1 MFNLRVELVV
11 VDQQFRRREERQ
23 GNPVCARNAY
33 ARKRGQSVQRGNTY
47 IKVKTRNAL
56 FSTRP
61 TSEIPVP
68 GAEEVHVHCANK
80 SGWRRTEAGCVVRR

>member
-1 MFNLRVELVV
+1 MFNPVELVV
-11 VDQQFRRREERQ
+11 VDQQFRRREERLDW

-47 IKVKTRNAL
+47 IKVKTRDAL

-68 GAEEVHVHCANK
+68 GAEEVHCANK
-80 SGWRRTEAGCVVRR
+80 SGWRRTEAECVVRR